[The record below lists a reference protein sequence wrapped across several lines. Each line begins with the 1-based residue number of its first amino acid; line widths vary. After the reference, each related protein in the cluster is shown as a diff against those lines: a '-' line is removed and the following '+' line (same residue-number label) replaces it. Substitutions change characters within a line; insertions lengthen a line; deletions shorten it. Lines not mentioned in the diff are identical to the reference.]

1 MGRWDEMCSSYR
13 INEENIEVVD
23 ETQVKIDLEPAI
35 KVEEVPPLAPS
46 IGIEYNAD
54 VSKRDYNKDEDVLSY
69 LRGIYI
75 LFLERPTNLLRY
87 Y

>member
-1 MGRWDEMCSSYR
+1 MKRWDEMCSSYR
-13 INEENIEVVD
+13 INEENIEVVE

-35 KVEEVPPLAPS
+35 KVEEVTPSAPS

-69 LRGIYI
+69 LRGMYI
-75 LFLERPTNLLRY
+75 LI
-87 Y
+87 

>member
-35 KVEEVPPLAPS
+35 KVEEVPSSAPS

-69 LRGIYI
+69 LRGTYGHTY
-75 LFLERPTNLLRY
+75 FFKN
-87 Y
+87 